1 MKQFIFS
8 NFYLIVCLFILK
20 NSAKGANDYSCLNNL
35 NIKHNTNKPVFSQVD
50 SSILDSTAYQKKFG
64 LGLIGGTTGLGLD
77 LFYKFSKHFAVRGGF
92 NYFAFKLNNYKF
104 SITSTATDGTKSL
117 QTVLTNVDYDMNHG
131 FALFEYNIGSKG
143 WFRFV
148 TGVALYTTKSAMASA
163 KLITTYKF
171 NDIQISGDDLGSGG
185 GELYL
190 KNKLSPYIGIGLGK
204 LAPRKRVNISADI
217 GTYYSGDYDIRNVV
231 INPGL
236 LLEGNKDNAPILA
249 RNLNADWRNKL
260 YPVFN
265 LRLGIR
271 LSKIN

>member
-1 MKQFIFS
+1 MKQFLFPF
-8 NFYLIVCLFILK
+8 FYLVVPLLFL
-20 NSAKGANDYSCLNNL
+20 NSAKGANIFKTFGELSKFPEREIYFF
-35 NIKHNTNKPVFSQVD
+35 KTD
-50 SSILDSTAYQKKFG
+50 SSILDTTAYKKKWGIG
-64 LGLIGGTTGLGLD
+64 LSGGSIGAGID
-77 LFYKFSKHFAVRGGF
+77 FFYKFNKHFALRGGF

-117 QTVLTNVDYDMNHG
+117 QTVQTNLDFDMNHG

-148 TGVALYTTKSAMASA
+148 TGVAFYPTKSAIASA
-163 KLITTYKF
+163 KLITSVKF
-171 NDIQISGDDLGSGG
+171 NDVTISGDDLGSGG

-190 KNKLSPYIGIGLGK
+190 KNKLSPYFGIGLGR

-260 YPVFN
+260 YPVIN
-265 LRLGIR
+265 LRLAIR
-271 LSKIN
+271 LNKLN